1 MGRMIEFVVS
11 SLYFILPAYFAN
23 MMPVFAAK
31 LRLPGGRPVSMK
43 WLGAH
48 KTWRG
53 LYAGYIGALI
63 VLAGQWL
70 AAREGLMMDYTI
82 LDYESMGWMIFGYSG
97 LFGFGALIGDSVKSF
112 FKRRVGVKPG
122 GAWFPFDQID
132 FVLGAFLFLWPFVE
146 FHWSVFVIV
155 LFITPG
161 LHFLVNVIAYLV
173 GLKKVWW

>member
-1 MGRMIEFVVS
+1 MFELVIT
-11 SLYFILPAYFAN
+11 SLYFFLPAYVAN

-31 LRLPGGRPVSMK
+31 MGLPGGRAMSEK

-53 LYAGYIGALI
+53 MISGYVGALI
-63 VLAGQWL
+63 VLGVQWFV
-70 AAREGLMMDYTI
+70 ASEGLMNGYAI
-82 LDYESMGWMIFGYSG
+82 LDYDRMGWMILGYAG

-122 GAWFPFDQID
+122 GVWFPFDQID
-132 FVLGAFLFLWPFVE
+132 FVLGAFLFLWPFVGFE
-146 FHWSVFVIV
+146 WEVFVVV
-155 LFITPG
+155 LVVTP
-161 LHFLVNVIAYLV
+161 LVHFLANVIGYWM

>member
-1 MGRMIEFVVS
+1 MLELIIT
-11 SLYFILPAYFAN
+11 SLYFILPAYLAN

-31 LRLPGGRPVSMK
+31 MGMPGGVPIAER

-53 LYAGYIGALI
+53 MFSGYVGALI
-63 VLAGQWL
+63 VLLVQWWVFG
-70 AAREGLMMDYTI
+70 EGWMGEYVI
-82 LDYESMGWMIFGYSG
+82 LDYSFGVVVFGYAA

-122 GAWFPFDQID
+122 GVWFPFDQID
-132 FVLGAFLFLWPFVE
+132 FILGAFLFLWPFVSFGWE
-146 FHWSVFVIV
+146 VFVVV
-155 LFITPG
+155 LIATPL
-161 LHFLVNVIAYLV
+161 LHFLANVIGYWV